1 LGASAKVVARNVLE
15 ISIVASD
22 RYNVEQ
28 ITVTRLGIMAT
39 PDAALGPI
47 TATLGDFSGS
57 LVGSVTNA
65 VLLSPGT
72 VIAGP

>member
-1 LGASAKVVARNVLE
+1 MSDVTLLE
-15 ISIVASD
+15 QFRVSG
-22 RYNVEQ
+22 
-28 ITVTRLGIMAT
+28 LGIRAT

-57 LVGSVTNA
+57 LVGGVTNA